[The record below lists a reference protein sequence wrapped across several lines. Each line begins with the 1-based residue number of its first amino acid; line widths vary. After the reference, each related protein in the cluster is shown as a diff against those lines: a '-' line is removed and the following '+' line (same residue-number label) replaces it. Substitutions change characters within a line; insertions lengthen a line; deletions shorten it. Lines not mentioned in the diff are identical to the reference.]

1 MGSATESCWAS
12 HRPDAADGS
21 TGAAAHAHPNCAVG
35 WPQVLDQGL
44 TGLVL
49 QLLQRRGS
57 DADGQR
63 LGLGFQVAWAFSQNA
78 EHDLSHAGGISFFPA
93 PSLAC

>member
-1 MGSATESCWAS
+1 
-12 HRPDAADGS
+12 
-21 TGAAAHAHPNCAVG
+21 
-35 WPQVLDQGL
+35 VLDQGL

-49 QLLQRRGS
+49 QLFKLRGS

-78 EHDLSHAGGISFFPA
+78 EHDLTHGRGISFFPA